1 YPQRGGKLGLSFAL
15 SYNNLGIYSPGC
27 LPTYFSS
34 GQCAIVLPFQSGF
47 SLIETSR
54 PTGGVAC
61 SGELA
66 SFGWNYEGGKV
77 IPITLF
83 NISVFNTC
91 QASLLLPDGTN
102 HPMMPSGPVT
112 FMAADASGY
121 RIDLKPGT
129 DPTLPPHYASVIMD
143 PEGTRYPG
151 IFSYSFLFNE
161 IGGVYPDTF
170 AGSGIYAEDTNGNKI
185 TQDGSEWLDTMGRH
199 IPGFPSFQVP
209 WPAPFVPGVM
219 GATIDYS
226 GCTGPLPIS
235 GAVVWNPPGI
245 DGGTYPLKFCFASV
259 PEINPGGVLMSLCDG
274 CPGVQDGNPM
284 VIPALPTIATQL
296 QSVVL
301 PNGQAWTFT
310 YSGNA

>member
-1 YPQRGGKLGLSFAL
+1 
-15 SYNNLGIYSPGC
+15 
-27 LPTYFSS
+27 
-34 GQCAIVLPFQSGF
+34 
-47 SLIETSR
+47 
-54 PTGGVAC
+54 
-61 SGELA
+61 
-66 SFGWNYEGGKV
+66 
-77 IPITLF
+77 
-83 NISVFNTC
+83 
-91 QASLLLPDGTN
+91 
-102 HPMMPSGPVT
+102 
-112 FMAADASGY
+112 
-121 RIDLKPGT
+121 
-129 DPTLPPHYASVIMD
+129 
-143 PEGTRYPG
+143 
-151 IFSYSFLFNE
+151 
-161 IGGVYPDTF
+161 
-170 AGSGIYAEDTNGNKI
+170 GNKI

-245 DGGTYPLKFCFASV
+245 DGGTYPRQFSFASF

-310 YSGNA
+310 YSGNAGNLSQIAFPTGGTISYTWGSIGTALVQADGLPSLTLIEPQAVVTRTVSSSDGTGPSGQWSYHYTRYPTQPTFDPNQTWQTVVTDPEQNDTVHTFSPLGSTGCRLGSTLPEFYETKSQSYEGPLSAGHLLKTVQT